1 MSVLIADP
9 PKVGGPTH
17 GTAYPIAANGA
28 LCVPAQTEQYL
39 SILFRHVDWQPGQVL
54 SLLGI
59 GEKGT
64 DQDGRN
70 GKPFKERKIIAPAFI
85 GAAHAHIR
93 RWGEHHVAAFAV
105 PAVLHGAAEAQG
117 DVTLDKVAALTAILL
132 DLDSGDIEA
141 KAAFVIA
148 RLGPP
153 TMIVL
158 SGGSTPEGQAKRHL
172 YWLLNE
178 PCEEVEVVAATRKLL
193 AAKVGGD
200 QSFGRAT
207 QVVRVPGSVHAK
219 NGVASVC
226 RIIEARDVDYSF
238 DELAEIVETMEP
250 MPGVEV
256 AAPFLPM
263 LSVVGGMDFSPRQD
277 TAIAALHRDIHEGGT
292 ELTRFSEFSKVAG
305 FIISEVRAGR
315 RTPERAYSDIKGW
328 VLAHMQPPWP
338 EARTVEEFEAL
349 IRTDIGNHGPF
360 PQPPANWSDIA
371 KGSPLPLEHF
381 ADIEASLSNAWL
393 VRNLLPVAGLVAIYG
408 APGSGK
414 SFLALDMALR
424 IAGGTSID
432 GRAVQQC
439 PVIYVAAEGQS
450 GLRGRVVAFRKHH
463 NIEGDLPFAMVPCA
477 VNLLDPNA
485 DLPRLIETIKSASER
500 FGRDPG
506 FCVVDTLAATF
517 GGGDENTN
525 AMVAYVNNLAKLRD
539 AFNMTVVA
547 VHHRPKDHLNDTL
560 RGHGSLTGAMD
571 TIIRVEAG
579 EPRGATITK
588 QKDAEIGAPIFFGLE
603 SVPLGLDE
611 ENEPVLS
618 AVVKYFV
625 APASERLSPAT
636 AITLLALEDAIT
648 NAGGAPVSEKTW
660 RENWRARIPA
670 DTKEDTARKAF
681 TRGRDI
687 LRKGGRAQVDAGLWA
702 IPVAPDLAPF
712 PTGHTS
718 VMDFSPAAG
727 AEY

>member
-1 MSVLIADP
+1 MSIPIADAP
-9 PKVGGPTH
+9 MVGGPSKV
-17 GTAYPIAANGA
+17 TAFPIKANGA
-28 LCVPAQTEQYL
+28 LYDPAQAEEHIST
-39 SILFRHVDWQPGQVL
+39 LFRYVDWQPGQII

-64 DQDGRN
+64 AQEGVFRDRQM
-70 GKPFKERKIIAPAFI
+70 IAPAFI
-85 GAAHAHIR
+85 GMAHRHLR
-93 RWGEHHVAAFAV
+93 RWAEHHAAGFIV
-105 PAVLHGAAEAQG
+105 PAVLHGTAHETGSVKLEQI
-117 DVTLDKVAALTAILL
+117 AALTAILL

-141 KAAFVIA
+141 KAAFAVS
-148 RLGPP
+148 RLGAP
-153 TMIVL
+153 TLTIA
-158 SGGSTPEGQAKRHL
+158 SGGVTETGEVKRHL

-178 PCEEVEVVAATRKLL
+178 ASDEVERIAALRKLL

-207 QVVRVPGSVHAK
+207 QVVRLAGTVHAK
-219 NGVASVC
+219 NGTAAVCSIIGRSAS
-226 RIIEARDVDYSF
+226 EYSL
-238 DELAEIVETMEP
+238 DELAEIIETMEP

-256 AAPFLPM
+256 AAPYLPM
-263 LSVVGGMDFSPRQD
+263 LSGVGGMDFSPRQD
-277 TAIAALHRDIHEGGT
+277 TAIAALHRDIHEGGA

-305 FIISEVRAGR
+305 FIISEVRAAR

-328 VLAHMQPPWP
+328 VLARMQPPWP
-338 EARTVEEFEAL
+338 EARTVQEFEAL
-349 IRTDIGNHGPF
+349 IRKDIGNHGPF
-360 PQPPANWSDIA
+360 PQPPANWSNVD

-424 IAGGTSID
+424 IAGGTPID

-485 DLPRLIETIKSASER
+485 DLPRLIETIRGASER

-579 EPRGATITK
+579 EPREATITK

-603 SVPLGLDE
+603 SVPLGHDE

-625 APASERLSPAT
+625 APVCESISEAA
-636 AITLLALEDAIT
+636 AIVLLALGDAIT
-648 NAGGAPVSEKTW
+648 NAGGAPVSEKIW
-660 RENWRARIPA
+660 RENWRARMPPEMK
-670 DTKEDTARKAF
+670 DDSVRKAF
-681 TRGRDI
+681 TRNRDK
-687 LRKGGRAQVDAGLWA
+687 LSKGGRARLDAGLWA
-702 IPVAPDLAPF
+702 IPIAPAPA
-712 PTGHTS
+712 PVPIGHAR